1 MENFHNIRS
10 IFLPFFLFLYFPPL
24 IARVT
29 VIPHIITRGRNPEN
43 LIPSSLR
50 KMRCA
55 KETARPEAESDLSTT
70 APQLFPWGNQKK
82 EYTSS
87 NAYCSHPPSLMSR
100 SCGELG
106 RAPHL
111 FFSFF
116 FSRIFWSRI
125 STRFLLRICTRRWE
139 IVTWVDNNR
148 YKMWTHVLE
157 KEQKDDFSSTSRH
170 WPPHPVSTRPRERH
184 LSIECREVRAPTWEP
199 PHTPVN
205 STRSH
210 ARVTD
215 PPTVSSNSRF
225 NVSALLC
232 LGLTVPGGRLSTSR
246 VRNTEILASYSRETG
261 AIPRES

>member
-10 IFLPFFLFLYFPPL
+10 IFLPFFSLFIF
-24 IARVT
+24 
-29 VIPHIITRGRNPEN
+29 
-43 LIPSSLR
+43 PSSNRSSNSNPTYYYPR
-50 KMRCA
+50 KESWEFNSLLLEKNAMR
-55 KETARPEAESDLSTT
+55 KGDRETGSGIGSFDNRSSTFSVGKPE
-70 APQLFPWGNQKK
+70 